1 MDKKDYEALG
11 YQHATNGDK
20 RLFAVDTASW
30 QASAYWRGVRRRL
43 AEEANEALA
52 DLKKAGDVPVPAPN
66 NMLLVGGGAEGLGV
80 TSFMAARD
88 PGKARHI
95 IDLSRMAANTKG
107 WPTGAQEHAKRLAA
121 DLNQEFNV
129 RRRARL
135 TRALVRLQSRYA
147 AKKPAP
153 KIWVDEL
160 VG

>member
-1 MDKKDYEALG
+1 MDKKDYEELG

-52 DLKKAGDVPVPAPN
+52 DLKKAGDVPVA
-66 NMLLVGGGAEGLGV
+66 GAAQLGQV
-80 TSFMAARD
+80 VDRQAVIEVLTSTRRD
-88 PGKARHI
+88 PGKARQI
-95 IDLSRMAANTKG
+95 IDLSRMAANTKD
-107 WPTGAQEHAKRLAA
+107 WPTGAQEHAKRLAV
-121 DLNQEFNV
+121 DLNQEPSV

-135 TRALVRLQSRYA
+135 SRSLMRLQMRYGARA
-147 AKKPAP
+147 AKP

-160 VG
+160 VE